1 MIIDNTDSLS
11 QEVLQALKQDIFSSL
26 RVALP
31 GIVQAWDPE
40 TRTATVQ
47 PAVRSRVAVSGKPVL
62 YPLLREVPVFAPR
75 LSDPSLRLNIR
86 PGDACLLIFADVNI
100 DGWYETGS
108 ATLPPSDRQHDL
120 SDAFA
125 FVGWRRGGDAP

>member
-40 TRTATVQ
+40 TR
-47 PAVRSRVAVSGKPVL
+47 AVRSRVAVSGKPVL

>member
-1 MIIDNTDSLS
+1 M
-11 QEVLQALKQDIFSSL
+11 
-26 RVALP
+26 
-31 GIVQAWDPE
+31 
-40 TRTATVQ
+40 
-47 PAVRSRVAVSGKPVL
+47 SGKPVL